1 MNLLNKC
8 LTLTK
13 MESLFWKIKKVMDKQ
28 TLDRWS
34 IFSLHYIELSFKF
47 QAVLTPKYIIWE
59 FNGSGIGGSTYTQID
74 KSTTTS
80 TLSLNWLSA
89 QNAGVY
95 SCKPAQLDAAIVQLF
110 VLDSEGNQV
119 ALLNSGKN
127 CFEVMTN
134 ESIPHTE
141 ATHLEII

>member
-1 MNLLNKC
+1 
-8 LTLTK
+8 
-13 MESLFWKIKKVMDKQ
+13 MDKQ
-28 TLDRWS
+28 TLHRWS
-34 IFSLHYIELSFKF
+34 IFSLHYIELSFEF

-119 ALLNSGKN
+119 ALLNSGKEL
-127 CFEVMTN
+127 FW
-134 ESIPHTE
+134 SYD
-141 ATHLEII
+141 